1 MLTVRSENGFSL
13 VELMVTLAVFAL
25 LAAMAA
31 PSLVQYAGNMKILAA
46 AESFYASVQQTRT
59 EAIRRNAPVELIL
72 TDQPPV
78 ADNVDTTEL
87 KDAGPNWL
95 IRQLPETVDDPYVFI
110 EGKSGAEGGGR
121 AGQTTPIVIN
131 SGTSSIRF
139 NASGALV
146 GSLITVRFEQ
156 QGETCART
164 GGSARCLNVVVSTG
178 GQVRMCDPAASGAG
192 DTRAC

>member
-1 MLTVRSENGFSL
+1 MLTARSESGFSL

-59 EAIRRNAPVELIL
+59 EAFRRNAPVELIL
-72 TDQPPV
+72 TDQPPI

-95 IRQLPETVDDPYVFI
+95 VRQLPEKVDDPYVFV

-121 AGQTTPIVIN
+121 AGQTTSIVLDSN
-131 SGTSSIRF
+131 SSSIRF
-139 NASGALV
+139 TASGGLV
-146 GSLITVRFEQ
+146 GSEVRVNFLQ
-156 QGETCART
+156 QDGSCAPA
-164 GGSARCLNVVVSTG
+164 GAARCLRVVVSAG
-178 GQVRMCDPAASGAG
+178 GQVRMCDPAAGVG
-192 DTRAC
+192 DTRKC